1 MAEDPGQEK
10 SEQASDKR
18 REEFRK
24 KGQVAQSREV
34 QTAAMLTGFVLLWY
48 AYGPTFWLGLSRLL
62 AQVWST
68 SGTFAVTQVSAVTL
82 LSFLLGRLAL
92 LLWPILLLVLVVGFL
107 ASFLQIGW
115 IFTTDPL
122 TPDFSKLDPVQGMK
136 RFVSWRS
143 FVELIKSLA
152 KIILVGWVA
161 YRTIHPELE
170 SMLLLT
176 NMEVVDTLRFL
187 GRLSGL
193 VLAKTCGVIVV
204 LAVVDFLFVRWEM
217 DQKMKMTKQ
226 EQKEE
231 LRESE
236 GDPYLKAR
244 VRSLQ
249 MQMSR
254 RRMMAAVPTADV
266 VITNPT
272 HLSVA
277 IVYDR
282 GQMDAPQVVA
292 KGADLVAMRIR
303 EIARENKVP
312 MVENVAVARALY
324 QVELGAAVPEDM
336 FVAVA
341 EILAYVYNLKGIK
354 R

>member
-1 MAEDPGQEK
+1 MADESGQEK

-48 AYGPTFWLGLSRLL
+48 SYGPTFWVGLSRLL
-62 AQVWST
+62 AEVWAT
-68 SGTFAVTQVSAVTL
+68 SGSFAVTPLSTVNL
-82 LSFLLGRLAL
+82 LGFLLGRLGL

-122 TPDFSKLDPVQGMK
+122 TPDFGKLDPVQGMK
-136 RFVSWRS
+136 RFISWRS
-143 FVELIKSLA
+143 LVELLKSLA

-161 YRTIHPELE
+161 YRTIRPELE
-170 SMLLLT
+170 SLVLLSNL
-176 NMEVVDTLRFL
+176 EVIDTLSVL

-193 VLAKTCGVIVV
+193 VLIKTCGVIVV

-217 DQKMKMTKQ
+217 EQKMKMTKQ

-231 LRESE
+231 MRESE
-236 GDPYLKAR
+236 GDPLLKAR

-249 MQMSR
+249 LQMSR
-254 RRMMAAVPTADV
+254 RRMMAAVPMADV

-272 HLSVA
+272 HLAVA
-277 IVYDR
+277 IVYTR
-282 GQMDAPQVVA
+282 GRMDAPQVVA
-292 KGADLVAMRIR
+292 KGADLLAMRIR
-303 EIARENKVP
+303 EVARENQVP
-312 MVENVAVARALY
+312 LVENVAVARALY
-324 QVELGAAVPEDM
+324 QVELGAAVPEEL

-341 EILAYVYNLKGIK
+341 EILAYVYKLRIK
-354 R
+354 N

>member
-1 MAEDPGQEK
+1 MADDPGGEK

-34 QTAAMLTGFVLLWY
+34 QTAAMLAGFALLWY
-48 AYGPTFWLGLSRLL
+48 SYGPTFWVGLSRLV
-62 AQVWST
+62 AQLWST
-68 SGTFAVTQVSAVTL
+68 SGTFALTPATTVTL
-82 LSFLLGRLAL
+82 LGFLLGRLAL
-92 LLWPILLLVLVVGFL
+92 LLWPVLLLVLVVGFL

-122 TPDFSKLDPVQGMK
+122 TPDFSKLDPLQGMK

-143 FVELIKSLA
+143 LVELLKSMA
-152 KIILVGWVA
+152 KLILVGWVA
-161 YRTIHPELE
+161 YRTIRPELE
-170 SMLLLT
+170 SLVLLT
-176 NMEVVDTLRFL
+176 NMEVVDTLAFL

-204 LAVVDFLFVRWEM
+204 LAVIDFIFVRWEM
-217 DQKMKMTKQ
+217 EQKMKMTKQ

-231 LRESE
+231 MRESE
-236 GDPYLKAR
+236 GDPLLKAR

-249 MQMSR
+249 LQMSR
-254 RRMMAAVPTADV
+254 RRMMAEVPKADV

-272 HLSVA
+272 HLSIA
-277 IVYDR
+277 IVYNR
-282 GQMDAPQVVA
+282 GKMDAPQVVA

-303 EIARENKVP
+303 EIARENQVP
-312 MVENVAVARALY
+312 LVENVAVARALY
-324 QVELGAAVPEDM
+324 QVELGGVVPEEM

-341 EILAYVYNLKGIK
+341 EILAYVYKLRVKS
-354 R
+354 

>member
-1 MAEDPGQEK
+1 MAEDPGGEK

-34 QTAAMLTGFVLLWY
+34 QTAAMLAGFALLWY
-48 AYGPTFWLGLSRLL
+48 SYGPSFWVGLSRLV
-62 AQVWST
+62 AQLWST
-68 SGTFAVTQVSAVTL
+68 SGTFALTPVSTVTL
-82 LSFLLGRLAL
+82 LGFLLGQMGL

-122 TPDFSKLDPVQGMK
+122 TPDFSKLDPLEGMK
-136 RFVSWRS
+136 RFVSLRS
-143 FVELIKSLA
+143 LIELLKSLA

-161 YRTIHPELE
+161 YRTIRPEME
-170 SMLLLT
+170 SLLLLT
-176 NMEVVDTLRFL
+176 NMEVGDTLIFL
-187 GRLSGL
+187 GRMSGM
-193 VLAKTCGVIVV
+193 VLIKTCGVIVV
-204 LAVVDFLFVRWEM
+204 LAVIDFLFVRWEM
-217 DQKMKMTKQ
+217 EKKMKMTKQ

-249 MQMSR
+249 LQMSR
-254 RRMMAAVPTADV
+254 RRMMAEVPKADV
-266 VITNPT
+266 IITNPT

-277 IVYDR
+277 IVYNR
-282 GQMDAPQVVA
+282 VEMDAPRVVA

-303 EIARENKVP
+303 EIARENKIP
-312 MVENVAVARALY
+312 TVENVAVARALY
-324 QVELGAAVPEDM
+324 QVELGGAVPEEL

-341 EILAYVYNLKGIK
+341 EILAYVYKLKVK
-354 R
+354 N

>member
-1 MAEDPGQEK
+1 MADEPGQEK

-34 QTAAMLTGFVLLWY
+34 QTAAMLAGFVILWY
-48 AYGPTFWLGLSRLL
+48 SYGPTFWMGLSRLL
-62 AQVWST
+62 AHLWEN
-68 SGTFAVTQVSAVTL
+68 SGTFVLSPTSTVSL
-82 LSFLLGRLAL
+82 FGFLLGQLAL
-92 LLWPILLLVLVVGFL
+92 LLWPLLLLVLVVGFL

-136 RFVSWRS
+136 RFISWRS
-143 FVELIKSLA
+143 LSELLKSLA

-161 YRTIHPELE
+161 YRTIQPELE
-170 SMLLLT
+170 SLVLLT
-176 NMEVVDTLRFL
+176 NMEVVDTLVFL

-193 VLAKTCGVIVV
+193 VLVKTCGVIVV
-204 LAVVDFLFVRWEM
+204 LAVIDFLFVRWEM

-249 MQMSR
+249 LQMSR

-277 IVYDR
+277 IVYNR
-282 GQMDAPQVVA
+282 GRMDAPQVVA

-303 EIARENKVP
+303 EIARENRVP
-312 MVENVAVARALY
+312 LVENVAVARALY
-324 QVELGAAVPEDM
+324 QVELGAAVPEEM

>member
-1 MAEDPGQEK
+1 MAEEPGGER

-34 QTAAMLTGFVLLWY
+34 QTAAMLLGFVLLWY
-48 AYGPTFWLGLSRLL
+48 GYGPTFWGQLTRLVAQLLSNS
-62 AQVWST
+62 AT
-68 SGTFAVTQVSAVTL
+68 YAVTPLSVVSL
-82 LSFLLGRLAL
+82 LGFLLGKMAL
-92 LLWPILLLVLVVGFL
+92 LLWPILLLVMVVGFL

-115 IFTTDPL
+115 VFSTDPL
-122 TPDFSKLDPVQGMK
+122 IPDFSKLDPIQGLG
-136 RFVSWRS
+136 RFISLRS
-143 FVELIKSLA
+143 LIELGKSLA
-152 KIILVGWVA
+152 KIVLVGWVA
-161 YRTIHPELE
+161 YRTIRPELE
-170 SMLLLT
+170 SLLLLT
-176 NMEVVDTLRFL
+176 NMEVVDTLSFL

-204 LAVVDFLFVRWEM
+204 LAVIDFLYVRWEM
-217 DQKMKMTKQ
+217 EQKMKMTKQ

-231 LRESE
+231 LKESE

-254 RRMMAAVPTADV
+254 RRMMAEVPKADV

-272 HLSVA
+272 HFSVA

-282 GQMDAPQVVA
+282 NQMDAPRVVA
-292 KGADLVAMRIR
+292 KGADLMALKIR
-303 EIARENKVP
+303 EIAREHRVP
-312 MVENVAVARALY
+312 LVENVAVARALF
-324 QVELGAAVPEDM
+324 QVELGGAVPEDL

>member
-1 MAEDPGQEK
+1 MADEPGGEK
-10 SEQASDKR
+10 SEQPSDKR

-34 QTAAMLTGFVLLWY
+34 QTAAMLAGFVILWY
-48 AYGPTFWLGLSRLL
+48 SYGPLFWLGLSRLV
-62 AQVWST
+62 AQLWEN
-68 SGTFAVTQVSAVTL
+68 SGTFVLTPVSTVTL
-82 LSFLLGRLAL
+82 LGFLLGRMAL

-122 TPDFSKLDPVQGMK
+122 TPDFSKLDPIQGMG
-136 RFVSWRS
+136 RFFSLRS
-143 FVELIKSLA
+143 LIELVKSLA

-161 YRTIHPELE
+161 YRTVRPELQ
-170 SMLLLT
+170 SLLLLT
-176 NMEVVDTLRFL
+176 NMEVVDTLAFV

-217 DQKMKMTKQ
+217 EQKMKMTKQ

-249 MQMSR
+249 LQMSR
-254 RRMMAAVPTADV
+254 RRMMAEVPKADV

-277 IVYDR
+277 IAYSR
-282 GQMDAPQVVA
+282 GEMDAPRVVA

-303 EIARENKVP
+303 EIAREHQVP
-312 MVENVAVARALY
+312 LVENVPVARALY
-324 QVELGAAVPEDM
+324 EVELGGEVPEEM

-341 EILAYVYNLKGIK
+341 EILAYVYNLKGIRK
-354 R
+354 

>member
-1 MAEDPGQEK
+1 MADDPGGEK

-34 QTAAMLTGFVLLWY
+34 QTAAMLAGFAILWY
-48 AYGPTFWLGLSRLL
+48 SYGPTFWVGLSRLV
-62 AQVWST
+62 AQLWAT
-68 SGTFAVTQVSAVTL
+68 SGTFALTPVSTVTL
-82 LSFLLGRLAL
+82 LGFLLGRTAL

-122 TPDFSKLDPVQGMK
+122 TPDFSKLDPIQGMK

-143 FVELIKSLA
+143 LIELIKSLA

-161 YRTIHPELE
+161 YRTIRPEME
-170 SMLLLT
+170 SLVLLT
-176 NMEVVDTLRFL
+176 NMEVGDTLIFL
-187 GRLSGL
+187 GRMSGMVL
-193 VLAKTCGVIVV
+193 VKTCGVIVV

-217 DQKMKMTKQ
+217 EEKMKMTKQ

-249 MQMSR
+249 LQMSR
-254 RRMMAAVPTADV
+254 RRMMAEVPKADV

-277 IVYDR
+277 IVYNR
-282 GQMDAPQVVA
+282 GKMDAPQVVA

-312 MVENVAVARALY
+312 LVENVAVARALY
-324 QVELGAAVPEDM
+324 QVEIGGAVPEEL

-341 EILAYVYNLKGIK
+341 EILAYVYKLRINK
-354 R
+354 